1 MLRSRI
7 IPCLLVHNKGLVKT
21 LKFSVA
27 NGKYVGDPINAV
39 KIFNEKQ
46 VDEIMVIDIDATTQG
61 REPDYEMIKNVAT
74 ECRMPLCYG
83 GGVTKVDQVRK
94 IIKLGAEKVA
104 ISAAALANADLLRQ
118 MSDAVGAQSV
128 VLVLDIA
135 KKKSFIS
142 GSHYEIFTHNGMKKT
157 GKKLYDF
164 LEEIKDIPYGELVI
178 NNIDLDGVMAGYDM
192 EMCDKVRELT
202 DVPLTFLGGAGSY
215 EDLKKLVSRF
225 KVIGAAAGSVFV
237 YKGKY
242 NAVLINYPTS
252 LEKAALISQ
261 HFLSQSK

>member
-7 IPCLLVHNKGLVKT
+7 IPCLLVHDKGLVKT
-21 LKFSVA
+21 LKFSVE

-46 VDEIMVIDIDATTQG
+46 VDEIMVIDIDATVEG

-83 GGVTKVDQVRK
+83 GGVKTVEQVRK

-104 ISAAALANADLLRQ
+104 VSSAALENSDLLRQ
-118 MSDAVGAQSV
+118 MSEAVGAQSV
-128 VLVLDIA
+128 VLVLDIM
-135 KKKSFIS
+135 KKKSLF
-142 GSHYEIFTHNGMKKT
+142 GGTRYEVFTHNGKKKT

-164 LEEIKDIPYGELVI
+164 LEEIKDMPYGELVI
-178 NNIDLDGVMAGYDM
+178 NNIDLDGVMTGYDL

-202 DVPLTFLGGAGSY
+202 EVPLTFLGGAGSY
-215 EDLKKLVSRF
+215 DDLKTLVDRY
-225 KVIGAAAGSVFV
+225 KVIGAAAGSIFVF
-237 YKGKY
+237 KGKY
-242 NAVLINYPTS
+242 KAVLIQYP
-252 LEKAALISQ
+252 LPDEKAKVQPL
-261 HFLSQSK
+261 

>member
-21 LKFSVA
+21 VRFSVED
-27 NGKYVGDPINAV
+27 GKYVGDPINAV
-39 KIFNEKQ
+39 KIFNEKF
-46 VDEIMVIDIDATTQG
+46 VDEIMVLDIDATVEC

-83 GGVTKVDQVRK
+83 GGVTTVEQVRN

-104 ISAAALANADLLRQ
+104 VSSAAIANPDLLRQ

-135 KKKSFIS
+135 KKNNIFG
-142 GSHYEIFTHNGMKKT
+142 GSNYEIFTHNGKQKI

-164 LEEIKDIPYGELVI
+164 LNEINDVPFGELVI
-178 NNIDLDGVMAGYDM
+178 NNIDLDGTMAGFDLD
-192 EMCDKVRELT
+192 MCDKVRELT
-202 DVPLTFLGGAGSY
+202 NLPLTFLGGAGSY
-215 EDLKKLVSRF
+215 DDLKNLVSRF
-225 KVIGAAAGSVFV
+225 KIIGAAAGSIFVF
-237 YKGKY
+237 KGKY
-242 NAVLINYPTS
+242 KAVLIQYPMPN
-252 LEKAALISQ
+252 EKTGLV
-261 HFLSQSK
+261 FG

>member
-21 LKFSVA
+21 LKFSVED
-27 NGKYVGDPINAV
+27 GKYLGDPINAV

-46 VDEIMVIDIDATTQG
+46 VDEIMVIDIDATVQG

-83 GGVTKVDQVRK
+83 GGVTTVEQVRK

-104 ISAAALANADLLRQ
+104 ISAAALANLKLLYQ
-118 MSDAVGAQSV
+118 MSEAVGAQSV

-135 KKKSFIS
+135 KKKSFFS

-157 GKKLYDF
+157 GKKLYEF
-164 LEEIKDIPYGELVI
+164 LEEIKDVPYGELVI

-192 EMCDKVRELT
+192 AMCDMVRELT

-215 EDLKKLVSRF
+215 EDLKKLISRF
-225 KVIGAAAGSVFV
+225 KVIGAAAGSIFVF
-237 YKGKY
+237 KGKY
-242 NAVLINYPTS
+242 KAVLIQYPS
-252 LEKAALISQ
+252 PEEKTT
-261 HFLSQSK
+261 

>member
-21 LKFSVA
+21 LKFNVD

-46 VDEIMVIDIDATTQG
+46 VDEIMVIDIDATVQA

-83 GGVTKVDQVRK
+83 GGVTTVEQVRK

-104 ISAAALANADLLRQ
+104 ISAAAINNPNLLRK
-118 MSDAVGAQSV
+118 MSESVGAQSI
-128 VLVLDIA
+128 VLVLDIM
-135 KKKSFIS
+135 KKKGLFASS
-142 GSHYEIFTHNGMKKT
+142 KYEILTHNGKRKT

-164 LEEIKDIPYGELVI
+164 LEELRDIPYGELVI
-178 NNIDLDGVMAGYDM
+178 NNIDLDGVMTGYDLV
-192 EMCDKVRELT
+192 MCDKVRELT
-202 DVPLTFLGGAGSY
+202 EVPLTFLGGAGSY
-215 EDLKKLVSRF
+215 NDIKALVERF
-225 KVIGAAAGSVFV
+225 GVIGAAAGSIFFF
-237 YKGKY
+237 KGKY
-242 NAVLINYPTS
+242 KAVLIQYPMPE
-252 LEKAALISQ
+252 EKRDIQ
-261 HFLSQSK
+261 PI

>member
-7 IPCLLVHNKGLVKT
+7 IPCLLVHDKGLVKT
-21 LKFSVA
+21 LKFSVEE
-27 NGKYVGDPINAV
+27 GKYVGDPINAV
-39 KIFNEKQ
+39 KIFNEKN
-46 VDEIMVIDIDATTQG
+46 VDEIMVIDIDATVQG

-83 GGVTKVDQVRK
+83 GGVTTVEQCRK

-104 ISAAALANADLLRQ
+104 ISAAAMKNPDLLRQ
-118 MSDAVGAQSV
+118 MSEAVGAQSV

-135 KKKSFIS
+135 QKKSFF
-142 GSHYEIFTHNGMKKT
+142 GGGHYEIFTHNGKQKT

-164 LEEIKDIPYGELVI
+164 LQEIKDIQYGELVI
-178 NNIDLDGVMAGYDM
+178 NNIDLDGVMSGYDL
-192 EMCDKVRELT
+192 EMCGKVRELT

-215 EDLKKLVSRF
+215 DDLKALVDRF
-225 KVIGAAAGSVFV
+225 GIIGAAAGSIFV

-242 NAVLINYPTS
+242 KAVLIQYPFPE
-252 LEKAALISQ
+252 EKNKIQPL
-261 HFLSQSK
+261 QSD